1 MLFHIL
7 LPFAFAQN
15 TFNMNSNEFF
25 ECPLDPNTQTPPNN
39 CAEKVLARSF
49 IGKFSDKFNC
59 FQDKGEVYAKYFI
72 DAYGSAGSGY
82 VCCGLMANGRRQ
94 CDRMEEWRQVG
105 DSRFSLCHPNWWQ
118 ALNPTG
124 TQMRRDL
131 CCENND
137 FNDCAV
143 CSSFMVWDFTGVGE
157 DGVIPNSA
165 NAVRQAEFYGGDN
178 ILEKKNKDNSCLP
191 PYESCPTLRD
201 DWRSMFNNMTENGP
215 SLIPSGTYEGESYP
229 PYAYEND
236 VYPGG
241 FAVGT
246 LQEFNDPP
254 VCVYAPEVAGRV
266 IEVKVE
272 PEEAGSQVCV
282 DDLHEDSLQR
292 NNPGVTQAC
301 DDSRLQTCFADA
313 TPDDSVSGFAFLISC
328 SESCA
333 DGPVDL
339 WFRLR
344 ASVMKWT
351 DAGDEDKGT
360 DRTEV
365 NTEMWCMWGNQ
376 NMQDDN
382 SAASVLPENFPEDLD
397 GDFSKWDVFPSDLA
411 PEEDPVVFP
420 VRDGVSMLTISS
432 VLALVA
438 FFF

>member
-1 MLFHIL
+1 
-7 LPFAFAQN
+7 
-15 TFNMNSNEFF
+15 
-25 ECPLDPNTQTPPNN
+25 
-39 CAEKVLARSF
+39 
-49 IGKFSDKFNC
+49 
-59 FQDKGEVYAKYFI
+59 
-72 DAYGSAGSGY
+72 
-82 VCCGLMANGRRQ
+82 
-94 CDRMEEWRQVG
+94 MEEWRQVG
-105 DSRFSLCHPNWWQ
+105 DSRFSLCSPNWWE
-118 ALNPTG
+118 ALNPDAPK
-124 TQMRRDL
+124 MRRDL

-143 CSSFMVWDFTGVGE
+143 CSSFMVWDFTGVDE
-157 DGVIPNSA
+157 DGTIPA
-165 NAVRQAEFYGGDN
+165 NQGEVRQGDFYGGDN
-178 ILEKKNKDNSCLP
+178 ILEKKKGDASCTP
-191 PYESCPTLRD
+191 PYDTCPTLSNN
-201 DWRSMFNNMTENGP
+201 WREMFNSDTDNGP
-215 SLIPSGTYEGESYP
+215 SLTPGSESYP

-241 FAVGT
+241 FAAGT

-282 DDLHEDSLQR
+282 DDLHEDSLQK

-313 TPDDSVSGFAFLISC
+313 TPDGDNSVSGFAFLISC

-351 DAGDEDKGT
+351 DAGEEDLGT

-376 NMQDDN
+376 DMRDADGGKEI
-382 SAASVLPENFPEDLD
+382 LPANFPDDLD
-397 GDFSKWDVFPSDLA
+397 ADFSKWDVFPSDLR
-411 PEEDPVVFP
+411 PEEDPIVFP
-420 VRDGVSMLTISS
+420 VRDGVSMLTITS
-432 VLALVA
+432 VLALLA
-438 FFF
+438 ILF

>member
-15 TFNMNSNEFF
+15 TFNMNSNEIF
-25 ECPLDPNTQTPPNN
+25 ECPINSDTGTRPNLNTCTGT
-39 CAEKVLARSF
+39 KVLASSF
-49 IGKFSDKFNC
+49 IAKFSDKFNC
-59 FQDKGEVYAKYFI
+59 FEDKGRVYEAYFI
-72 DAYGSAGSGY
+72 DAYGSAGSGF
-82 VCCGLMANGRRQ
+82 VCCGVMANGRRQ

-105 DSRFSLCHPNWWQ
+105 DSRFSLCKTNWWE
-118 ALNPTG
+118 ALNPPG
-124 TQMRRDL
+124 TQMRKDL
-131 CCENND
+131 CCDNSD

-157 DGVIPNSA
+157 DGVIPNSQG
-165 NAVRQAEFYGGDN
+165 AVNQADFYGGDN
-178 ILEKKNKDNSCLP
+178 ILEKKNKDDSCSP

-201 DWRSMFNNMTENGP
+201 DWRSMFNNMEENGP
-215 SLIPSGTYEGESYP
+215 SLIASGESYP

-301 DDSRLQTCFADA
+301 DDSRLQTCFADG

-351 DAGDEDKGT
+351 DAGDEAKGT

-376 NMQDDN
+376 NMT
-382 SAASVLPENFPEDLD
+382 ASLPDSFPNDLD

-420 VRDGVSMLTISS
+420 VRDGVSMLTVSS
-432 VLALVA
+432 VLALLA
-438 FFF
+438 ILF

>member
-1 MLFHIL
+1 M
-7 LPFAFAQN
+7 Q
-15 TFNMNSNEFF
+15 
-25 ECPLDPNTQTPPNN
+25 
-39 CAEKVLARSF
+39 
-49 IGKFSDKFNC
+49 
-59 FQDKGEVYAKYFI
+59 
-72 DAYGSAGSGY
+72 
-82 VCCGLMANGRRQ
+82 ANPI
-94 CDRMEEWRQVG
+94 
-105 DSRFSLCHPNWWQ
+105 H
-118 ALNPTG
+118 
-124 TQMRRDL
+124 
-131 CCENND
+131 
-137 FNDCAV
+137 
-143 CSSFMVWDFTGVGE
+143 
-157 DGVIPNSA
+157 
-165 NAVRQAEFYGGDN
+165 
-178 ILEKKNKDNSCLP
+178 
-191 PYESCPTLRD
+191 PTLMKT
-201 DWRSMFNNMTENGP
+201 MFI
-215 SLIPSGTYEGESYP
+215 L
-229 PYAYEND
+229 A
-236 VYPGG
+236 V
-241 FAVGT
+241 AVGT

-301 DDSRLQTCFADA
+301 DDTRLQTCFADA

-351 DAGDEDKGT
+351 DAGEEDKGT

-376 NMQDDN
+376 NMQVN
-382 SAASVLPENFPEDLD
+382 GTASVLPGNFPADLD

-420 VRDGVSMLTISS
+420 IRDGVSMLTISS